1 MSEYQRIKAR
11 AQALQREKEEQLKR
25 ELEAKQ
31 RREREAEKAEAER
44 RKMME
49 QATKD
54 ARLKALKE
62 ANERS
67 RPIASTARIEFD
79 PFADDAVP
87 GPSSKP
93 VPRKPSAV
101 GAKSSNG
108 TAKKPSSGGTGSK
121 QSNGVRKEGG
131 AQKKTSDAP
140 MLNRK
145 EKAALKL
152 ARQSKADSMF
162 SVQSLVDM
170 AEGTSSRSVSPRR
183 PPPPRPGPS
192 ALKKS
197 TTPAMAVKAGTAGK
211 GMAGMK
217 KAIDVSG
224 LRKLCPDRDTR
235 DRRTV
240 DEIQRDIRAR
250 KALQAG
256 TASATSSKPLSAGA
270 LRDSRDKER
279 DRGRDRRSPPRA
291 AGKVRRRSASSS
303 DSDSDASTPPR
314 KRHALAGPNFDGDAP
329 ASRMAVSQLIQG
341 MFSRGRPQQR
351 YDNDSDGSDMEAGMS
366 DIDSEEKRAAK
377 IARREDAEEERLE
390 AQRREAKERA
400 KRGRK

>member
-1 MSEYQRIKAR
+1 MI
-11 AQALQREKEEQLKR
+11 
-25 ELEAKQ
+25 
-31 RREREAEKAEAER
+31 
-44 RKMME
+44 E

-62 ANERS
+62 AKDALS
-67 RPIASTARIEFD
+67 RPNPSVARIEFD

-87 GPSSKP
+87 GPSSKAP
-93 VPRKPSAV
+93 SRRPSAT
-101 GAKSSNG
+101 GTKGSNG
-108 TAKKPSSGGTGSK
+108 MAKKPSSSGAGCK
-121 QSNGVRKEGG
+121 QSNGVKKEGG
-131 AQKKTSDAP
+131 APKKASDAP

-162 SVQSLVDM
+162 SVQSLVDK

-183 PPPPRPGPS
+183 PPPPRPGLL

-197 TTPAMAVKAGTAGK
+197 TAPAIGAKAGGTGK
-211 GMAGMK
+211 GVAGMK

-240 DEIQRDIRAR
+240 DEIQRDIRLR
-250 KALQAG
+250 KGAMSTG
-256 TASATSSKPLSAGA
+256 TASAASSKPPSAGA
-270 LRDSRDKER
+270 QRDNKDRVR

-291 AGKVRRRSASSS
+291 AGKVRRRPMSSS

-329 ASRMAVSQLIQG
+329 ASRAAVSQLIQG
-341 MFSRGRPQQR
+341 MFGRGRPQQHHDD
-351 YDNDSDGSDMEAGMS
+351 YSDGSDMEAGLS
-366 DIDSEEKRAAK
+366 DIDSEEKRASK

-400 KRGRK
+400 KQGRK